1 MPELSRRGFLKL
13 AAGGGAAAAVGFAG
27 KTIEKLIPYVT
38 PITPSVPG
46 VWSYYST
53 VCRECPAGCGMVVS
67 HRDGRVTKCEGNPDH
82 PVNRGALC
90 ARGQSAVQGLYDP
103 DRIRTPLA
111 RTAPGQEAKPVS
123 WDDAMAAIAG
133 KIKSADRVVVISD
146 LQTGALAEV
155 MEQFQRAA
163 NGSERSSSS
172 APGSKQDKVLYY
184 EPFNYEPLRRAN
196 EILFGKAVVPD
207 HNLESCDFIISFAAD
222 FLETWISPVQY
233 AGQFAQAHSYR
244 FPDNSSYGKGSVA
257 RFVYV
262 GPRVSMTAA
271 NADQYIPVSP
281 GREAIIALAM
291 VESVA
296 NKANTDKGRE
306 VQAALKTMGYQPQ
319 PLPEGI
325 TSKQI
330 DELAEA
336 FVSAKASVALAGPTG
351 AMGSAATL
359 TAMAAGLLNY
369 AAGRIGQTVNLH
381 RSHALSKT
389 STVKQ
394 VRETLNGLTSKDVL
408 IVHNANP
415 AYAMSGIADAIRRA
429 GIVIYMGSLQDE
441 TAALAHWVLP
451 IDSPLEAWGDYSPL
465 SYGDRYPRFGVVH
478 GLMQP
483 TMARLYDSRLA
494 GDVFLDLAKA
504 MGRPLASGPGVMED
518 GSEAP
523 AENFLDWLRNDC
535 GQLAEPKEGED
546 FELFWTGSLRGGLWE
561 KCEADTYT
569 DPTASKAPVSLRK
582 DLGDFKIADSVKA
595 AFAPLPAGQV
605 SLFVWPTIMLFDGR
619 TANRGWLQEAPE
631 PVSYAC
637 WSSWLDVHPD
647 LAKKLGLEDKD
658 VVRIRSGQ
666 EMVEN
671 VAVRLTELQSPECV
685 CLALGQGHTAMGHN
699 AAGTGVNA
707 WRLLPATGE
716 REMFVGVQIEKTGH
730 AEGPVYGSGTQDQHY
745 REILQ
750 WEGID
755 QLHKKQWGEGDKLI
769 LPLPEGY
776 RPDADI
782 YKPHGYD
789 KYRWAMAIDLQKCI
803 GCGACGVACYAENNL
818 QVMGEKYSRRNLEM
832 AWLKV
837 VPYRNDEDPRRM
849 GFLPMLCQHCDTG
862 PCEPVCPVYASVHSE
877 EGLNAQIYNRCVGTR
892 YCSNNCPYKVRR
904 FNWLNSPLRD
914 RPECKPEWVKPL
926 DWQLNPEVTVRE
938 RGVMEKCTFCIQR
951 IRQAQHQAKREGR
964 SVKDGEIQPACVQTC
979 PTRAFVFGNLL
990 DPNSQVSLLTRGD
1003 PRRYHVLE
1011 EQNTKPAITYLR
1023 RIVLE

>member
-38 PITPSVPG
+38 PIAPSVPG

-67 HRDGRVTKCEGNPDH
+67 HRDGRVTKAEGNPDH

-103 DRIRTPLA
+103 DRIRGPLA
-111 RTAPGQEAKPVS
+111 RSAAGQEAKPVS
-123 WDDAMAAIAG
+123 WDDAMAAIPR
-133 KIKSADRVVVISD
+133 KIASSGRLVVLSD
-146 LQTGALAEV
+146 LQTGALVEV
-155 MEQFQRAA
+155 MEQFAKTDLQGA
-163 NGSERSSSS
+163 
-172 APGSKQDKVLYY
+172 VLYY
-184 EPFNYEPLRRAN
+184 EAFNYEPLRRAN
-196 EILFGKAVVPD
+196 ESLFGNTFLPD
-207 HNLESCDFIISFAAD
+207 HHLESCDFIISFAAD
-222 FLETWISPVQY
+222 FLETWISPVQF
-233 AGQFAQAHSYR
+233 AGQFAQAHGYR
-244 FPDNSSYGKGSVA
+244 FADNSSYGKGSVA

-271 NADQYIPVSP
+271 NADQYIPVAP
-281 GREAIIALAM
+281 GREAIVALAM

-296 NKANTDKGRE
+296 KKANNDKGRE
-306 VQAALKTMGYQPQ
+306 VLAALKENGCQLP

-325 TSKQI
+325 SPKQI

-336 FVSAKASVALAGPTG
+336 FLSVKASIALAGPAG
-351 AMGSAATL
+351 ATVDFAGLNPVAGASALL
-359 TAMAAGLLNY
+359 TALAAGLLNY
-369 AAGRIGQTVNLH
+369 AAGRIGQTIDFS
-381 RSHALSKT
+381 RWHALALAN
-389 STVKQ
+389 STKQ
-394 VRETLNGLTSKDVL
+394 VMQALELKHNDVL
-408 IVHNANP
+408 IIHNANP
-415 AYAMSGIADAIRRA
+415 AYSMSGAADLIRRA
-429 GIVIYMGSLQDE
+429 GTVVYMGTLQDE

-451 IDSPLEAWGDYSPL
+451 IDSPLEAWGDYEPL
-465 SYGDRYPRFGVVH
+465 KGVH

-483 TMARLYDSRLA
+483 TMTRLFDSRPA
-494 GDVFLDLAKA
+494 GDVFLDLSKA
-504 MGRPLASGPGVMED
+504 RGVPLKRMGSN
-518 GSEAP
+518 AP
-523 AENFLDWLRNDC
+523 AENFLQWLRQRWQEL
-535 GQLAEPKEGED
+535 GGRTAEN
-546 FELFWTGSLRGGLWE
+546 FEEFWTESLRRGWIWRQAEDPGVATSRPWPTLTLNKYMGGFGGL
-561 KCEADTYT
+561 
-569 DPTASKAPVSLRK
+569 
-582 DLGDFKIADSVKA
+582 IKA
-595 AFAPLPAGQV
+595 AFPPLPAGQV
-605 SLFVWPTIMLFDGR
+605 PLFVWPTIMLFDGR
-619 TANRGWLQEAPE
+619 TANRGWLQESPE

-647 LAKKLGLEDKD
+647 MAKKLGLEDKD
-658 VVRIRSGQ
+658 VVRIRSEAGQ
-666 EMVEN
+666 VEN
-671 VAVRLTELQSPECV
+671 VAVRLTELQSPDCV

-707 WRLLPATGE
+707 WRLLPATAE
-716 REMFVGVQIEKTGH
+716 REMFTGVRIEKTGH
-730 AEGPVYGSGTQDQHY
+730 AEGPVYGSGTQDQHH

-755 QLHKKQWGEGDKLI
+755 ELHKKQWGEGDNLI

-782 YKPHGYD
+782 YKPHAYD

-803 GCGACGVACYAENNL
+803 GCGACAVACYAENNL
-818 QVMGEKYSRRNLEM
+818 QVVGAHYSRRNLEM

-862 PCEPVCPVYASVHSE
+862 PCEPVCPVYASVHNE
-877 EGLNAQIYNRCVGTR
+877 EGLNAQVYNRCVGTR

-964 SVKDGEIQPACVQTC
+964 SVKDGEIQPACAQTC
-979 PTRAFVFGNLL
+979 PTKAFVFGNLL
-990 DPNSQVSLLTRGD
+990 DPNSQVSLLTRND

>member
-13 AAGGGAAAAVGFAG
+13 AAGGGAAVAVGFAG
-27 KTIEKLIPYVT
+27 KTVEKLIPFVT
-38 PITPSVPG
+38 PITPAVPG

-67 HRDGRVTKCEGNPDH
+67 HRDGRVTKAEGNPDH

-103 DRIRTPLA
+103 DRIRGPLA
-111 RTAPGQEAKPVS
+111 RTAPGQEAKPTT

-133 KIKSADRVVVISD
+133 KIKSAGRVVIISD

-155 MEQFQRAA
+155 MERFAEIKGGMAA
-163 NGSERSSSS
+163 SS
-172 APGSKQDKVLYY
+172 AAMSSDTPKVLYY

-196 EILFGKAVVPD
+196 EILFGRAVVPD
-207 HNLESCDFIISFAAD
+207 HDLGECDFIISFAAD
-222 FLETWISPVQY
+222 FLETWISPVQF

-244 FPDNSSYGKGSVA
+244 FPDNSSYGNGSVA

-271 NADQYIPVSP
+271 NADQYIPVAP
-281 GREAIIALAM
+281 GREAVIALAM

-296 NKANTDKGRE
+296 KYAKTDKAKQ
-306 VQAALKTMGYQPQ
+306 VQAALKEMGYQPQ
-319 PLPEGI
+319 PLPEGF
-325 TSKQI
+325 TTKQI

-351 AMGSAATL
+351 ATGPGAEL
-359 TAMAAGLLNY
+359 TALAASLLNY
-369 AAGRIGQTVNLH
+369 AAGRIGQTVDFDPP
-381 RSHALSKT
+381 HALSRT
-389 STVKQ
+389 AIAKQ
-394 VRETLNGLTSKDVL
+394 VREALNGLTVKDAL
-408 IVHNANP
+408 IVHNTNP
-415 AYAMSGIADAIRRA
+415 AYAMSGAADLIGHA
-429 GIVIYMGSLQDE
+429 GTVIYLGTLQDE
-441 TAALAHWVLP
+441 TAAMAHWVLP
-451 IDSPLEAWGDYSPL
+451 IESPLEAWGDYEPL
-465 SYGDRYPRFGVVH
+465 EGIH

-483 TMARLYDSRLA
+483 TMVRLFDSRLA
-494 GDVFLDLAKA
+494 GDTLLDLAMA
-504 MGRPLASGPGVMED
+504 QGRPLSRD
-518 GSEAP
+518 GSAAP
-523 AENFLDWLRNDC
+523 AENFLQWLRQRWQ
-535 GQLAEPKEGED
+535 QLGGPAAED
-546 FELFWTGSLRGGLWE
+546 FEEFWTASLRRGGYW
-561 KCEADTYT
+561 KPDVADMLHS
-569 DPTASKAPVSLRK
+569 TAMPLKEMSSTRFG
-582 DLGDFKIADSVKA
+582 DLTKFADSVKA
-595 AFAPLPAGQV
+595 ASTPLPAGQV

-619 TANRGWLQEAPE
+619 TANRGWLQESPE

-637 WSSWLDVHPD
+637 WGSWLDVHPD

-671 VAVRLTELQSPECV
+671 VSVRLTELQSPDCV

-716 REMFVGVQIEKTGH
+716 RDMFVGVQIEKTGH
-730 AEGPVYGSGTQDQHY
+730 AEGPVYGSGTQDQHH

-750 WEGID
+750 WTGIGE
-755 QLHKKQWGEGDKLI
+755 LRKKQWGEGDKLI

-776 RPDADI
+776 RPNEDI
-782 YKPHGYD
+782 YESHEYK

-818 QVMGEKYSRRNLEM
+818 QVVGEKYSRRNLEM

-837 VPYRNDEDPRRM
+837 VPYRDDEDTRRV

-862 PCEPVCPVYASVHSE
+862 PCEPVCPVYASVHNE
-877 EGLNAQIYNRCVGTR
+877 EGLNAQVYNRCVGTR

-904 FNWLNSPLRD
+904 FNWFNSPLRE

-990 DPNSQVSLLTRGD
+990 DPNSQVSVLTRND